1 MFGWLCGRYP
11 GLIGNLWGP
20 GRSVTVWPFAPYA
33 LDNGAYVAY
42 AHQVEWD
49 SAQWLKLLASVQRA
63 PHPPLWAVVPDVVG
77 NRERTLESWQRY
89 YPIVRDA
96 GLTPAFAVQDGME
109 AADIPSEAEVIFV
122 GGTTQW
128 KWSTM
133 EQWCQQFPRVHVGRV
148 NGYQK
153 LLRCYRAGAESTDG
167 TGWFRGRHR
176 QLQGLIDFCEFAT
189 GRRVHP
195 EQQTLFSSGVR
206 QDFADRLERQ
216 VGQLAYQRPRSTRSN
231 RQQVAQLEATLF

>member
-133 EQWCQQFPRVHVGRV
+133 EQWCQQFPRGFAGDTANCRDLLISV
-148 NGYQK
+148 N
-153 LLRCYRAGAESTDG
+153 LPLAGESTQNSKPFLVQECG
-167 TGWFRGRHR
+167 KT
-176 QLQGLIDFCEFAT
+176 LLIDWNGKWASL
-189 GRRVHP
+189 RISDPDLRAAIASK
-195 EQQTLFSSGVR
+195 L
-206 QDFADRLERQ
+206 
-216 VGQLAYQRPRSTRSN
+216 RS
-231 RQQVAQLEATLF
+231 